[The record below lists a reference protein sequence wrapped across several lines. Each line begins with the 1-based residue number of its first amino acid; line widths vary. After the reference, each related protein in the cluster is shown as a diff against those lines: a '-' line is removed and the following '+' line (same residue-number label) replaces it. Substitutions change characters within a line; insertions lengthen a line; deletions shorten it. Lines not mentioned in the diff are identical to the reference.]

1 MGLGVV
7 WSDLYDTHVDKQR
20 TRPSQVA
27 FCRPPPSNFPS
38 MPAATF
44 SRRNASKRQAS
55 SDIEEDQPTQQR
67 AREAVDDEDDEDEQP
82 RRRVNGVKKE
92 KKVTSSRTKKPPK
105 DDDADEDDE
114 EEEKED
120 DDDDDDK
127 IDVRNFHD
135 QSLSRA
141 DLPKLQGLS
150 KDWQQMEKQVQ
161 QNWSVIV
168 DVAASVADAAE
179 GDDAE
184 AVCSD
189 FLWCTNFCM
198 TFSRALKNST

>member
-1 MGLGVV
+1 
-7 WSDLYDTHVDKQR
+7 
-20 TRPSQVA
+20 
-27 FCRPPPSNFPS
+27 

-55 SDIEEDQPTQQR
+55 SDIEEDQPAQQR
-67 AREAVDDEDDEDEQP
+67 VREAVDDEDDEDEQP

-114 EEEKED
+114 EEEKEDD

-198 TFSRALKNST
+198 TLSRALQNST